1 MVIYWNGKDII
12 AMSIMMLLIIIIAM
26 WSLYNWIVTKY
37 REYNS
42 SEGFIKR
49 RLKEIIKDKPHIKI
63 RYYQS
68 RFCLD
73 NDHFIC
79 FETLEDLNSVNI
91 KEIDLRF
98 LKKFPDELLSF
109 VLLKDYLEFGEDGI
123 LIFKN

>member
-1 MVIYWNGKDII
+1 MIIWNGKDI
-12 AMSIMMLLIIIIAM
+12 MVLSIMMLLIIITAL
-26 WSLYNWIVTKY
+26 WALYDWVLAKY
-37 REYNS
+37 RKYNS
-42 SEGFIKR
+42 SEEFVKR
-49 RLKEIIKDKPHIKI
+49 RLKRILKDKPHIKI

-79 FETLEDLNSVNI
+79 FETLEDLESVNI

-109 VLLKDYLEFGEDGI
+109 VLLKDYLEFGEDGT
-123 LIFKN
+123 LIFEN

>member
-1 MVIYWNGKDII
+1 MIIWNGRDILVI
-12 AMSIMMLLIIIIAM
+12 SILLFLIFITALWMLY
-26 WSLYNWIVTKY
+26 SWIVTKY

-49 RLKEIIKDKPHIKI
+49 RLKRILKDKPHIKI

-79 FETLEDLNSVNI
+79 FETLEDLESVNI

-123 LIFKN
+123 LIFEN

>member
-1 MVIYWNGKDII
+1 MIIWNGKDII
-12 AMSIMMLLIIIIAM
+12 IMTIIMLLIIITAL
-26 WSLYNWIVTKY
+26 WSLCNWIITKY

-42 SEGFIKR
+42 SKGFIMR
-49 RLKEIIKDKPHIKI
+49 RIKKIIKDKPHIKI
-63 RYYQS
+63 RYYRS

-79 FETLEDLNSVNI
+79 FETLDDLEYVNI

-98 LKKFPDELLSF
+98 IKKFPDELLSF
-109 VLLKDYLEFGEDGI
+109 VLLKDYLEFVEDGI

>member
-1 MVIYWNGKDII
+1 MIIWNGKDI
-12 AMSIMMLLIIIIAM
+12 MVLSIMMLLIIITAL
-26 WSLYNWIVTKY
+26 WALYNWVLAKY
-37 REYNS
+37 RKYNS
-42 SEGFIKR
+42 SEEFVKR
-49 RLKEIIKDKPHIKI
+49 RLKRILKDKPHIKI

-79 FETLEDLNSVNI
+79 FETLEDLESVNI

-109 VLLKDYLEFGEDGI
+109 VLLKDYLEFGEDGT
-123 LIFKN
+123 LIFEN